1 MASFGQYQLYYLQI
15 NTVPSA
21 PQQLVQQR
29 RALTSHGAKEANAT
43 YSWLGAAYLKGECPR
58 LARKWRSTEVN
69 NAGYMTNA
77 VCGKSNTTPLGWLQS
92 PLRDT
97 VIWRACTCGMQCQS
111 RAPAANQRCA
121 IESGGRCASYHAR
134 RPHTNSQQCH
144 QLLRHHMRQRVSTQL
159 YHAAARS
166 EQRSISPFNSL

>member
-1 MASFGQYQLYYLQI
+1 MACFGRQKYQLYYLQI
-15 NTVPSA
+15 NTVPSP
-21 PQQLVQQR
+21 PQQLLQQR
-29 RALTSHGAKEANAT
+29 RALTSHSLPTRRQRSECDVFLAGV
-43 YSWLGAAYLKGECPR
+43 AYLKGECPR
-58 LARKWRSTEVN
+58 LARKWPFTEVN

-97 VIWRACTCGMQCQS
+97 IIWRACTCRMQCQS

-121 IESGGRCASYHAR
+121 IESGGGCASYHAR

-144 QLLRHHMRQRVSTQL
+144 
-159 YHAAARS
+159 
-166 EQRSISPFNSL
+166 